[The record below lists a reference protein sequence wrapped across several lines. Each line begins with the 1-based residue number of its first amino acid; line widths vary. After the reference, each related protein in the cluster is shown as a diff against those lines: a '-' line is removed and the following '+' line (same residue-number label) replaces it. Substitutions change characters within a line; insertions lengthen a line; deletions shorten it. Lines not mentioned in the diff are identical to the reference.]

1 MNVYNTVLYTS
12 LERPLNTVIICH
24 PNIKNELYRGPF
36 EQIPKTLFNKEVD
49 ARLYERTVKS
59 LRIWIH
65 A

>member
-12 LERPLNTVIICH
+12 LERPLNTVVICH
-24 PNIKNELYRGPF
+24 PNIKNELYHGPF

-49 ARLYERTVKS
+49 ARLYEWTVKS